1 MTSSAKACA
10 CHDDLGST
18 RVTVPDGVL
27 QTLKG
32 VSIPTISGILRRLG
46 YPNTF
51 LAGLVPRTS
60 AQSFAG
66 RALTARALP
75 TRKDV
80 AAAQAGAASLHRRA
94 FETIEPNDVLVIDA
108 RGDVRA
114 RVTGDILATRLKYRG
129 AAALVTDGAIGD
141 LAAMQAVGLPLYS
154 LGLTPVS
161 FGEQHVMADVNVAI
175 SCAGVLVIPGDI
187 LVGDPE
193 GVVAIPQAVAAEVA
207 KAGVEAERRD
217 EFSRRKVEAG
227 HPLADAYPLSDKLRV
242 EYEATHG
249 GAPGAGG
256 TSAVGRGATRGATPA

>member
-10 CHDDLGST
+10 CHDHLGSA
-18 RVTVPDGVL
+18 RATVPDDVL
-27 QTLKG
+27 ETLAG

-46 YPNTF
+46 YPNTY
-51 LAGLVPRTS
+51 LARLVPRTS
-60 AQSFAG
+60 KQAFVG
-66 RALTARALP
+66 RAFTARALP

-80 AAAQAGAASLHRRA
+80 AAAQGGAASLHRRA
-94 FETIEPNDVLVIDA
+94 FETIERGDVLVIDA

-161 FGEQHVMADVNVAI
+161 FGEVHVMADLNVPI
-175 SCAGVLVIPGDI
+175 SCAGVLVMPGDI

-207 KAGVEAERRD
+207 AAGADTESRD

-227 HPLADAYPLSDKLRV
+227 TPLADAYPLSEKLRA
-242 EYEATHG
+242 EYEAT
-249 GAPGAGG
+249 
-256 TSAVGRGATRGATPA
+256 RGAARGTRPS